1 MIVVLRC
8 YAYHDCHC
16 YSQCHQITLIHHA
29 SNSRNSP
36 SITNSRASLFEL
48 LLHQQKNTKPSQQT
62 IPKRRPFLKPKDSPS
77 TFPRSQ
83 VRSRSLASIDWRI
96 TRSCRISFST
106 TLKSSSY
113 LAWSKSFLPDW
124 KLEVGTLL
132 FWEVEIWT
140 GSSWSFKM
148 PPQNTYDVKTISKHQ
163 QVPVPFLP

>member
-1 MIVVLRC
+1 MIAIAILNELSF
-8 YAYHDCHC
+8 H
-16 YSQCHQITLIHHA
+16 
-29 SNSRNSP
+29 
-36 SITNSRASLFEL
+36 TNSRASLFEL
-48 LLHQQKNTKPSQQT
+48 LLHQQKNTKPPQQT

-140 GSSWSFKM
+140 GSSWFFKM
-148 PPQNTYDVKTISKHQ
+148 PPQNAYDVKLSANINKYPSSHNHGSEKW
-163 QVPVPFLP
+163 VPPILVAFHFG